1 MNPKYLEYI
10 VVYSAVLVAC
20 LSLGILARLFVIN
33 IGADEFTAGIVFGG
47 VVLLGILVYG
57 ILALLIDGLYSAI
70 VRWFF
75 PKRKSLK
82 QSNKKSDNSEDIEKR
97 RTEQQLLKDK
107 AERDKKDIAI
117 KYTQEEFA
125 QYCSNESLELL
136 GQYVISYSE
145 KKPLKNIKPITIKGL
160 SNLDLYHFGWNI
172 WNHFKV
178 SKQIEVATFL
188 KKVFPEI
195 LNDVETETIKRHLKD
210 DEMKGTIKIQ
220 KTLRL

>member
-20 LSLGILARLFVIN
+20 LSLGVLARLFVIN

-57 ILALLIDGLYSAI
+57 ILALLIDGLYSAT

-75 PKRKSLK
+75 PK
-82 QSNKKSDNSEDIEKR
+82 KKLSELSVEKPNNSKDIEKR

-125 QYCSNESLELL
+125 PYCLNDSLDLL
-136 GQYVISYSE
+136 CQYVISYSE

-160 SNLDLYHFGWNI
+160 TNLDLYHFGWNI
-172 WNHFKV
+172 WKHFDV

-210 DEMKGTIKIQ
+210 DEMKGIIKIQ
-220 KTLRL
+220 KTLHL

>member
-20 LSLGILARLFVIN
+20 LSLGVLARLFVIN

-57 ILALLIDGLYSAI
+57 ILALLIDGLYSAT

-75 PKRKSLK
+75 PKKKSLK
-82 QSNKKSDNSEDIEKR
+82 QPNEKSENSEELEKI
-97 RTEQQLLKDK
+97 RTERKHLKDK
-107 AERDKKDIAI
+107 TERDKKDIAI
-117 KYTQEEFA
+117 NYTQSEFA
-125 QYCSNESLELL
+125 AYCSDEDLELL
-136 GQYVISYSE
+136 CKYVMLYTE
-145 KKPLKNIKPITIKGL
+145 KKSLKDINPIIVNDM

-178 SKQIEVATFL
+178 SKQIEVASFL
-188 KKVFPEI
+188 KKVFPEM
-195 LNDVETETIKRHLKD
+195 LDDVETETIKRHLKD
-210 DEMKGTIKIQ
+210 DELKGVIKIR
-220 KTLRL
+220 KNLSM

>member
-1 MNPKYLEYI
+1 MI
-10 VVYSAVLVAC
+10 
-20 LSLGILARLFVIN
+20 
-33 IGADEFTAGIVFGG
+33 
-47 VVLLGILVYG
+47 
-57 ILALLIDGLYSAI
+57 
-70 VRWFF
+70 
-75 PKRKSLK
+75 K
-82 QSNKKSDNSEDIEKR
+82 Q
-97 RTEQQLLKDK
+97 EQ
-107 AERDKKDIAI
+107 DKKDIAV

-136 GQYVISYSE
+136 CQYVISYAE

-172 WNHFKV
+172 WKHFDV

-210 DEMKGTIKIQ
+210 DEMKGAIKIR
-220 KTLRL
+220 KDLSL